1 MTKAD
6 GLHCRGRCGWT
17 TPSRGGLRGPPA
29 RRWWRNAWRRCAR
42 VWLIVCSFGNP
53 QRYKHFVCASALV
66 AGNEASA
73 GSAPGGHRRA
83 WPPGLHQ
90 HRAPRDPRRRLPYP
104 QLQHR
109 RRDTSTSCVPARSW
123 PATRPAPA
131 APREDT
137 VVPGLPASTSI
148 ERLEILD
155 DGCHILSFSIVGGE
169 HRLRNYRSV
178 SSITEF
184 QPGPYRV
191 FVESYVVPDGW
202 RHRCSTGEKLK

>member
-1 MTKAD
+1 MAAKGGCGKEYAGDAPSVTRHGPGQPIEIRSGGDGKAMLGGAAFATGILRWRLAAVSWNGEHGPQNRGQGTALLCPVDARENASKENVSPTKESM
-6 GLHCRGRCGWT
+6 RFKT
-17 TPSRGGLRGPPA
+17 M
-29 RRWWRNAWRRCAR
+29 
-42 VWLIVCSFGNP
+42 
-53 QRYKHFVCASALV
+53 
-66 AGNEASA
+66 
-73 GSAPGGHRRA
+73 
-83 WPPGLHQ
+83 
-90 HRAPRDPRRRLPYP
+90 
-104 QLQHR
+104 
-109 RRDTSTSCVPARSW
+109 ARSW